1 MARHKMSGTN
11 LTVWLL
17 DQEAVRANRLV
28 TVVLDHYRFVHYP
41 SEEHWRQGWARD
53 MHYIGLVD

>member
-1 MARHKMSGTN
+1 MSGTN